1 METIGDPHDQNGKGL
16 SWDPGGSSPNLA
28 RKSRPRGRA
37 ASDFY
42 CHRCIKKWCVV
53 IVLNDVLWLLCWRTH
68 IIWYHMISWYQMR
81 FGWWCQML
89 VSFDPFPKA
98 KRSLGPRTSQACW
111 WRPTLN
117 LLGAPAKCNRKHFR
131 CRSRNFTR
139 RRVSENSIFLVF
151 LVFLV
156 FLSTIFTYLYSSLRT
171 RQPIEPISSHSCHSW
186 HPELYPWCRSFGWRV
201 EVKYGFNGFTTGQV
215 GVLKTKPEVF
225 LSGFWCRRCR
235 CKWKHTHTYM
245 HILLYILYTSYYI
258 CVHVCFHLFLCVVFC
273 CYLLERFNA
282 LQLAASTGLQ
292 H

>member
-1 METIGDPHDQNGKGL
+1 MFCGCSAGE
-16 SWDPGGSSPNLA
+16 
-28 RKSRPRGRA
+28 
-37 ASDFY
+37 
-42 CHRCIKKWCVV
+42 
-53 IVLNDVLWLLCWRTH
+53 H
-68 IIWYHMISWYQMR
+68 ISYDILWYQMK

-89 VSFDPFPKA
+89 VTFGPFPKA
-98 KRSLGPRTSQACW
+98 TRSHGPRTSQACW

-117 LLGAPAKCNRKHFR
+117 LLGAAAKCNRKHFR

-139 RRVSENSIFLVF
+139 RRVSENSIF

-215 GVLKTKPEVF
+215 GVLKTEPEVF

-235 CKWKHTHTYM
+235 CKCKHTHT
-245 HILLYILYTSYYI
+245 HIHAYYIIYILYTSYYI

-273 CYLLERFNA
+273 CYLLDRFNA